1 LLEHDNKETKTL
13 WTAGSMKS
21 GEQGEEPFTILH
33 TGTLSLQVA
42 DAATEHAVASIRI
55 LKSRIVK
62 VCKKQM

>member
-1 LLEHDNKETKTL
+1 
-13 WTAGSMKS
+13 MKS